1 MQKDAAHESL
11 KREYESR
18 AGLEQLLRSYKDEIV
33 TLKEALQIAAQ
44 AVAEATMT
52 ASSPVDPNDLAED
65 AVAGSY
71 PPAAGDE
78 GYQYMFQEDA
88 HSTYPQAEEGVRY
101 WGEEQAAVH
110 PAEMAERWAGE
121 DNAYQVQDAAAVHPA
136 ALLELEEEQGIIT
149 KKRLL
154 LRLQYIRRSCRQSLS
169 TDRRARGTSLKM
181 PWMNSAESSTYRSI
195 LSIRLPPNAALELAS
210 PKGIYV
216 LAQLLAQLEEDCKMN
231 ARFETVHPLD
241 TTRQRP
247 LGLTLLLRT
256 LLVPSHDVFVQNV
269 AAEDVQSAADREIH
283 LPRQAT

>member
-136 ALLELEEEQGIIT
+136 ALLELEEEQGDHHQET
-149 KKRLL
+149 
-154 LRLQYIRRSCRQSLS
+154 
-169 TDRRARGTSLKM
+169 
-181 PWMNSAESSTYRSI
+181 
-195 LSIRLPPNAALELAS
+195 AAPQVA
-210 PKGIYV
+210 
-216 LAQLLAQLEEDCKMN
+216 
-231 ARFETVHPLD
+231 VHPTELQTELEHGQESERD
-241 TTRQRP
+241 E
-247 LGLTLLLRT
+247 
-256 LLVPSHDVFVQNV
+256 F
-269 AAEDVQSAADREIH
+269 EDAVDE
-283 LPRQAT
+283 